1 MVVMRTARVITTAP
15 GTRAEAFG
23 PVEWS
28 LLAFIGLMWGSSFI
42 FIAEGLEAFEPALVT
57 LFRIALGTATV
68 AMARRSR
75 RPVAREDWGR
85 IAVLGVIWMA
95 VPLLLFPIAQQWISS
110 SLAGM
115 LNGAMPLFAALTAAI
130 LLRRA
135 PRSIQIVGLV
145 LGFSGVAAI
154 SWPAVRGASVTAL
167 GAVLVIVATV
177 LYGISANMAVPLQ
190 QKYGALP
197 VILRAQIVALAV
209 VLPFGLAAVPGSTFQ
224 WSSALAMVPLGAG
237 GTGLAFLAMATL
249 VGRAGATRGAVA
261 IYFIPVVATI
271 LGVTVRGESVEAI
284 QLAGLAL
291 VLVSAWLVSRRDR

>member
-1 MVVMRTARVITTAP
+1 MRTARVITTAP

-28 LLAFIGLMWGSSFI
+28 LLASIGLMWGSSFI
-42 FIAEGLEAFEPALVT
+42 FIAEGLESFEPALVT
-57 LFRIALGTATV
+57 LLRIALGTATV
-68 AMARRSR
+68 ALARRSR

-85 IAVLGVIWMA
+85 IAMLGIVWMA
-95 VPLLLFPIAQQWISS
+95 VPLLLFPIAQQWINS

-115 LNGAMPLFAALTAAI
+115 LNGAMPLFAAITATI

-135 PRSIQIVGLV
+135 PRPVQIVGLV
-145 LGFSGVAAI
+145 VGFTGVAAI
-154 SWPAVRGASVTAL
+154 SWPAVQGASVTAL
-167 GAVLVIVATV
+167 GALLVIIATV
-177 LYGISANMAVPLQ
+177 LYGIAANMAVPLQ

-197 VILRAQIVALAV
+197 VVLRAQMVALVAI
-209 VLPFGLAAVPGSTFQ
+209 LPFGLAAVPGSTFQ
-224 WSSALAMVPLGAG
+224 WSSVLAMVPLGAG

-271 LGVTVRGESVEAI
+271 LGIVVRNESVEAI
-284 QLAGLAL
+284 QLIGLAL
-291 VLVSAWLVSRRDR
+291 VLSSAWLTSRRDR

>member
-1 MVVMRTARVITTAP
+1 MRTARVITTAP

-28 LLAFIGLMWGSSFI
+28 LLASIGLMWGSSFV
-42 FIAEGLEAFEPALVT
+42 FIAEGLEAFRPGLVAF
-57 LFRIALGTATV
+57 LRIALGTATV
-68 AMARRSR
+68 ALARRAR

-85 IAVLGVIWMA
+85 IAVLGVVWMA
-95 VPLLLFPIAQQWISS
+95 APLLLFPIAQQWIDS

-115 LNGAMPLFAALTAAI
+115 LNGAMPLFAALTAAL

-135 PRSIQIVGLV
+135 PRRVQVVGLL
-145 LGFSGVAAI
+145 LGFTGVAAI
-154 SWPAVRGASVTAL
+154 TWPAVQGASVTAL
-167 GAVLVIVATV
+167 GAFLVILATV
-177 LYGISANMAVPLQ
+177 LYGVAANMAVPLQ

-197 VILRAQIVALAV
+197 VVLRAQLVALLA
-209 VLPFGLAAVPGSTFQ
+209 VLPFGLAAIPGSSFE
-224 WSSALAMVPLGAG
+224 WSSALAMVPLGVG

-271 LGVTVRGESVEAI
+271 LGVVLRDESVMLV

-291 VLVSAWLVSRRDR
+291 VLASAWLTSRRDR

>member
-1 MVVMRTARVITTAP
+1 MRTARVITTAP

-23 PVEWS
+23 PVEWG
-28 LLAFIGLMWGSSFI
+28 LLASIGLMWGSSFV
-42 FIAEGLEAFEPALVT
+42 FIAEGLEAFRPGLVAF
-57 LFRIALGTATV
+57 LRIALGTATV
-68 AMARRSR
+68 ALARRAR

-85 IAVLGVIWMA
+85 IAVLGLVWMA
-95 VPLLLFPIAQQWISS
+95 APLLLFPIAQQWIDS

-135 PRSIQIVGLV
+135 PRRVQIVGLL
-145 LGFSGVAAI
+145 LGFTGVAAI
-154 SWPAVRGASVTAL
+154 TWPAVQGASVTAL
-167 GAVLVIVATV
+167 GAFLVILATV
-177 LYGISANMAVPLQ
+177 LYGVAANMAVPLQ

-197 VILRAQIVALAV
+197 VVLRAQLVALLA
-209 VLPFGLAAVPGSTFQ
+209 VLPFGLAALPGSSFK
-224 WSSALAMVPLGAG
+224 WSSAVAMIPLGAG

-271 LGVTVRGESVEAI
+271 LGVAVRNESVELL
-284 QLAGLAL
+284 QLGGLAL
-291 VLVSAWLVSRRDR
+291 VLASAWLTSRRDR

>member
-1 MVVMRTARVITTAP
+1 MRTARVITTAP

-28 LLAFIGLMWGSSFI
+28 LLASIGLMWGSSFI
-42 FIAEGLEAFEPALVT
+42 FIAEGLESFEPALVT
-57 LFRIALGTATV
+57 LLRIALGTATV
-68 AMARRSR
+68 ALARRSR
-75 RPVAREDWGR
+75 RPVAREDWDR
-85 IAVLGVIWMA
+85 IAVLGIVWMA
-95 VPLLLFPIAQQWISS
+95 APLLLFPIAQQWINS

-115 LNGAMPLFAALTAAI
+115 LNGAMPLFAAITATI

-135 PRSIQIVGLV
+135 PRPVQIVGLV
-145 LGFSGVAAI
+145 VGFTGVAAI
-154 SWPAVRGASVTAL
+154 SWPAVQGASVTAL
-167 GAVLVIVATV
+167 GALLVILATV
-177 LYGISANMAVPLQ
+177 LYGIAANMAVPLQ

-197 VILRAQIVALAV
+197 VVLRAQMVALVAI
-209 VLPFGLAAVPGSTFQ
+209 LPFGLAAVPGSTFQ

-271 LGVTVRGESVEAI
+271 LGVVVRNESVEAI
-284 QLAGLAL
+284 QLIGLAL
-291 VLVSAWLVSRRDR
+291 VLSSALLTSRRDR

>member
-1 MVVMRTARVITTAP
+1 MRTARVITTAP

-28 LLAFIGLMWGSSFI
+28 LLASIGLMWGSSFV
-42 FIAEGLEAFEPALVT
+42 FIAEGLEAFRPGLVAF
-57 LFRIALGTATV
+57 LRIALGTATV
-68 AMARRSR
+68 ALARRAR

-85 IAVLGVIWMA
+85 IAVLGLVWMA
-95 VPLLLFPIAQQWISS
+95 APLLLFPIAQQWIDS

-115 LNGAMPLFAALTAAI
+115 LNGAMPLFAALTAAL

-135 PRSIQIVGLV
+135 PRRVQVVGLL
-145 LGFSGVAAI
+145 LGFTGVAAI
-154 SWPAVRGASVTAL
+154 TWPAVQGASVTAL
-167 GAVLVIVATV
+167 GAFLVILATV
-177 LYGISANMAVPLQ
+177 LYGVAANMAVPLQ

-197 VILRAQIVALAV
+197 VVLRAQMVALVAI
-209 VLPFGLAAVPGSTFQ
+209 LPFGLAAVPGSTFQ

-271 LGVTVRGESVEAI
+271 LGVVVRNESVEAI
-284 QLAGLAL
+284 QLIGLAL
-291 VLVSAWLVSRRDR
+291 VLSSAWLTSRRDR

>member
-1 MVVMRTARVITTAP
+1 MRTARVITTAP

-28 LLAFIGLMWGSSFI
+28 LLVSIGLMWGSSFV
-42 FIAEGLEAFEPALVT
+42 FIAEGLEAFRPGLVAF
-57 LFRIALGTATV
+57 LRIALGTATV
-68 AMARRSR
+68 ALARRAR

-85 IAVLGVIWMA
+85 IAVLGLVWMA
-95 VPLLLFPIAQQWISS
+95 APLLLFPIAQQWIDS

-115 LNGAMPLFAALTAAI
+115 LNGAMPLFAALTAAL

-135 PRSIQIVGLV
+135 PRRVQVVGLL
-145 LGFSGVAAI
+145 LGFTGVAAI
-154 SWPAVRGASVTAL
+154 TWPAVQGASVTAL
-167 GAVLVIVATV
+167 GAFLVILATV
-177 LYGISANMAVPLQ
+177 LYGVAANMAVPLQ

-197 VILRAQIVALAV
+197 VVLRAQLVALLA
-209 VLPFGLAAVPGSTFQ
+209 VLPFALAAIPGSSFE
-224 WSSALAMVPLGAG
+224 WSSALAMVPLGVG

-271 LGVTVRGESVEAI
+271 LGVVLRDETVMLI
-284 QLAGLAL
+284 QLAGLGL
-291 VLVSAWLVSRRDR
+291 VLASAWLTSRRDR

>member
-1 MVVMRTARVITTAP
+1 MRTARVITTAP

-28 LLAFIGLMWGSSFI
+28 LLASIGLMWGSSFV
-42 FIAEGLEAFEPALVT
+42 FIAEGLEAFRPGLVAF
-57 LFRIALGTATV
+57 LRIALGTATV
-68 AMARRSR
+68 ALARRAR

-85 IAVLGVIWMA
+85 IAVLGLVWMA
-95 VPLLLFPIAQQWISS
+95 APLLLFPIAQQWIDS

-115 LNGAMPLFAALTAAI
+115 LNGAMPLFAALTAAL

-135 PRSIQIVGLV
+135 PRRVQVVGLL
-145 LGFSGVAAI
+145 LGFTGVAAI
-154 SWPAVRGASVTAL
+154 TWPPVQGASVTAL
-167 GAVLVIVATV
+167 GAFLVILATV
-177 LYGISANMAVPLQ
+177 LYGVAANMAVPLQ

-197 VILRAQIVALAV
+197 VVLRAQLVALLA
-209 VLPFGLAAVPGSTFQ
+209 VLPFALAAIPGSSFE
-224 WSSALAMVPLGAG
+224 WSSALAMVPLGVG

-271 LGVTVRGESVEAI
+271 LGVVLRDESVMLV
-284 QLAGLAL
+284 QLAGLGL
-291 VLVSAWLVSRRDR
+291 VLVSAWLTSRRDR

>member
-1 MVVMRTARVITTAP
+1 MRTARVITTAP

-28 LLAFIGLMWGSSFI
+28 LLASIGLMWGSSFI
-42 FIAEGLEAFEPALVT
+42 FIAEGLESFEPALVT
-57 LFRIALGTATV
+57 LLRIALGTATV
-68 AMARRSR
+68 ALARRSR

-85 IAVLGVIWMA
+85 IAVLGIVWMA
-95 VPLLLFPIAQQWISS
+95 APLLLFPIAQQWINS

-115 LNGAMPLFAALTAAI
+115 LNGAMPLFAAITATI

-135 PRSIQIVGLV
+135 PRPVQIVGLV
-145 LGFSGVAAI
+145 VGFTGVAAI

-167 GAVLVIVATV
+167 GALLVILATV
-177 LYGISANMAVPLQ
+177 LYGIAANMAVPLQ

-197 VILRAQIVALAV
+197 VVLRAQLVALLAI
-209 VLPFGLAAVPGSTFQ
+209 LPFGLAAVPGSTFQ

-271 LGVTVRGESVEAI
+271 LGVVVRNESVEAI
-284 QLAGLAL
+284 QLIGLAL
-291 VLVSAWLVSRRDR
+291 VLSSAWLTSRRDR

>member
-1 MVVMRTARVITTAP
+1 MRTARVITTAP

-28 LLAFIGLMWGSSFI
+28 LLVSIGLMWGSSFV
-42 FIAEGLEAFEPALVT
+42 FIAEGLEAFRPGLVAF
-57 LFRIALGTATV
+57 LRIALGTATV
-68 AMARRSR
+68 ALARRAR

-85 IAVLGVIWMA
+85 IAVLGLVWMA
-95 VPLLLFPIAQQWISS
+95 APLLLFPIAQQWIDS

-115 LNGAMPLFAALTAAI
+115 LNGAMPLFAALTAAL

-135 PRSIQIVGLV
+135 PRRVQVVGLL
-145 LGFSGVAAI
+145 LGFTGVAAI
-154 SWPAVRGASVTAL
+154 TWPAVQGASVTAL
-167 GAVLVIVATV
+167 GAFLVILATV
-177 LYGISANMAVPLQ
+177 LYGVAANMAVPLQ

-197 VILRAQIVALAV
+197 VVLRAQLVALLA
-209 VLPFGLAAVPGSTFQ
+209 VLPFALAAIPGSSFE
-224 WSSALAMVPLGAG
+224 WSSALAMVPLGVG

-271 LGVTVRGESVEAI
+271 LGVVLRDESVMLV
-284 QLAGLAL
+284 QLAGLGL
-291 VLVSAWLVSRRDR
+291 VLGSAWLTSRRDR